1 MKYLEL
7 GAAVFR
13 NNFIDKI
20 YYEQFENN
28 ILNPLNK
35 SQSWINGIEI
45 LLKSKVLNNHLRINS
60 SLTLLSL
67 SEEII
72 FPNRPQLEGSANIIL
87 NWNSF
92 SGSISYLYEG
102 RQNYLINGIRL
113 DELKKIKNTNLSIS
127 YNRSFSKLHL
137 NCSYIIRNLFSDDI
151 TIMNKPDFQRSDFDY
166 YDSNRKLFSIKI
178 SYNKQK

>member
-113 DELKKIKNTNLSIS
+113 DELRKIKN
-127 YNRSFSKLHL
+127 
-137 NCSYIIRNLFSDDI
+137 D
-151 TIMNKPDFQRSDFDY
+151 
-166 YDSNRKLFSIKI
+166 
-178 SYNKQK
+178 